1 MLPHFLVASFF
12 RSCIF
17 FFQKFQLS
25 HQFQPFI
32 LVDSVTSSS
41 PTSSTLCPRPFLIHL
56 GPATTLSIYLA
67 FGCPRTWTTQRPLIL
82 LVTPPPPTQSVP
94 SSVFSPI
101 SYILSSPSV
110 SLPSFSVCL
119 SRSVLCSMCIC
130 VLATSFP
137 RNRCMSMS
145 TIPRIEHICC
155 SPLSFATRY
164 ANNIRVESV
173 SVPGRVS
180 YNEYNR
186 KWKMDR

>member
-17 FFQKFQLS
+17 FFQKFQLF
-25 HQFQPFI
+25 HQSQPFI

-41 PTSSTLCPRPFLIHL
+41 PTSSTLCPRPFLIRL

-82 LVTPPPPTQSVP
+82 LVNPPPPTQSVP

-130 VLATSFP
+130 VLATSSFP
-137 RNRCMSMS
+137 RNRCSVHYS
-145 TIPRIEHICC
+145 PYRTYLLFTALLCDKVCKQYTGRIGQC
-155 SPLSFATRY
+155 SRPC
-164 ANNIRVESV
+164 IIQRVQRDV
-173 SVPGRVS
+173 KDG
-180 YNEYNR
+180 
-186 KWKMDR
+186 